1 MTLFSSLSLKMV
13 PDRLGGMELT
23 EPNGELLIVLREL
36 YPQLSED
43 EQVEARERFE
53 QYLKIV
59 GEIYQRL
66 QDSPE
71 LRERYEHLKREY
83 RLLTGLDEPNESGS
97 FSAPKSG

>member
-1 MTLFSSLSLKMV
+1 
-13 PDRLGGMELT
+13 MEIA

-43 EQVEARERFE
+43 ELAEARERFE

-59 GEIYQRL
+59 GEIYQQL
-66 QDSPE
+66 QESPE
-71 LRERYEHLKREY
+71 QRERYEHLKREY
-83 RLLTGLDEPNESGS
+83 RLLTGLDEPAESGS